1 MSEKLKDGGPAFLGD
16 GWAIDG
22 MQVIRGGGLTVRDWF
37 AGQAL
42 AGMQANQQLMSSLA
56 AKYGR
61 DDLLFSE
68 LSDAAYRM
76 AEAMLTER
84 AKPGEQRDKPAEGE
98 ASK

>member
-1 MSEKLKDGGPAFLGD
+1 MSEELKDGGPAFLGD

-42 AGMQANQQLMSSLA
+42 AGIVANHEFMRGCENAYGGKQTLEAVAVLA
-56 AKYGR
+56 FAH
-61 DDLLFSE
+61 
-68 LSDAAYRM
+68 SDA
-76 AEAMLTER
+76 MLVER